1 MISALRSPRSSRVLT
16 SLAALGLLAGCG
28 ARTEAQPVTLAA
40 LADRTL
46 TYALVD
52 ADTIEVQGLAGSHRL
67 TVVFSLPES
76 GCTRLA
82 DGATATFNGQP
93 MKLEPGGVPETSS
106 GRDACEPTRA
116 FIDFDP
122 DRWEAEPTEDARI
135 FLQDGTHSM
144 TLVLRG
150 AKAKRRFLYQ
160 GAGTGDT
167 LRRGQTYT
175 YLWVPDEDAP
185 GPATATLIREGG
197 SAPATLAVTQEAR
210 RVSFRLA
217 ETVPVATHL
226 LRLSATA
233 PGEVLTCDGVAAC
246 EGGLFHSEEFVVTV
260 TN

>member
-1 MISALRSPRSSRVLT
+1 MVSALRFPRPSRVLT

-52 ADTIEVQGLAGSHRL
+52 ADTVEVQGLAGQHRL
-67 TVVFSLPES
+67 TIVFSLPES

-93 MKLEPGGVPETSS
+93 MKLEPGGVPDANN

-116 FIDFDP
+116 YIDFDAVK
-122 DRWEAEPTEDARI
+122 WAQEPTEDARV

-160 GAGTGDT
+160 GPGTGES
-167 LRRGQTYT
+167 LRRGQTYS

-197 SAPATLAVTQEAR
+197 SAPANLPVTQEAR
-210 RVSFRLA
+210 QVSFHLL

-233 PGEVLTCDGVAAC
+233 PGDVLTCEGVASC
-246 EGGLFHSEEFVVTV
+246 EGGLYHSEEFVVTV

>member
-1 MISALRSPRSSRVLT
+1 MVPALRPLSPSRVLK
-16 SLAALGLLAGCG
+16 SLAALGLLVGCG

-40 LADRTL
+40 LANRTL
-46 TYALVD
+46 GYALVD
-52 ADTIEVQGLAGSHRL
+52 ADTVEVQGQAGSHRL

-93 MKLEPGGVPETSS
+93 MKLEPGGVPETNN

-116 FIDFDP
+116 YFDFDP
-122 DRWEAEPTEDARI
+122 EGWAQEPTEDARV

-144 TLVLRG
+144 TLVLRA

-160 GAGTGDT
+160 GAGNGET

-185 GPATATLIREGG
+185 GPASATLIREGG
-197 SAPATLAVTQEAR
+197 SAPATLAVTQDAR

-226 LRLSATA
+226 LRLSASA
-233 PGEVLTCDGVAAC
+233 PGDVLTCEGVAKC
-246 EGGLFHSEEFVVTV
+246 EGALFHSEEFVVTV

>member
-1 MISALRSPRSSRVLT
+1 VLT

-46 TYALVD
+46 HYALVD
-52 ADTIEVQGLAGSHRL
+52 ADTVEVQGLAGQHRL
-67 TVVFSLPES
+67 TIHFSLPEG
-76 GCTRLA
+76 GCTRLG

-93 MKLEPGGVPETSS
+93 MKLEPGGVPDTGT
-106 GRDACEPTRA
+106 GREVCEPTRA
-116 FIDFDP
+116 YIDFDP
-122 DRWEAEPTEDARI
+122 DRWEQEPTEDARV
-135 FLQDGTHSM
+135 FLQDDTHSM

-160 GAGTGDT
+160 GAGDGKT

-197 SAPATLAVTQEAR
+197 SAPATLALTQEAR
-210 RVSFRLA
+210 QVSFRLPDA
-217 ETVPVATHL
+217 TPAATHL
-226 LRLSATA
+226 LRLSATT
-233 PGEVLTCDGVAAC
+233 PGEVLTCEGVAGC
-246 EGGLFHSEEFVVTV
+246 EGGLFHSEEFIVTV
-260 TN
+260 AN